1 MRYVILRDDDTNAL
15 TPVDC
20 LEKLYRPFLER
31 GLPVNLATI
40 PEVRE
45 DARDPK
51 GAREGFVPLQRNC
64 AVEMVPL
71 ADNPRLVD
79 YLHTNAGYHVVQ
91 HGCHHDYFE
100 FNNPDRAEAIRR
112 LDRGAQRLREA
123 GFEDVP
129 AFVAP
134 HDKFS
139 PAAYEE
145 TAKRFPVISSGWFE
159 WRRMPAA
166 WRLKYLAKKITG
178 RPLWR
183 AGGTQLLSHPG
194 CLLSYVHPYESI
206 LPAIQRAIVRQ
217 EVTVL
222 VTHWWEYFR
231 DGKTD
236 EAFIRVLHQ
245 TAGYLASRSDICVT
259 TFDALAK
266 PGAFS
271 ENAKAASRTVTPPLP
286 V

>member
-20 LEKLYRPFLER
+20 LEKLYRPFLDR
-31 GLPVNLATI
+31 GLAVNLATI

-45 DARDPK
+45 DARTPQ
-51 GAREGFVPLQRNC
+51 GAREGFLPRQRNP
-64 AVEMVPL
+64 AVETVPL
-71 ADNPRLVD
+71 AESPRLVD
-79 YLHTNAGYHVVQ
+79 YLHANPGYHVVQ

-100 FNNPDRAEAIRR
+100 FDNPERAEVIRR

-123 GFEDVP
+123 GFNDVR

-166 WRLKYLAKKITG
+166 WRLRYLAKKLSG
-178 RPLWR
+178 RPHWR
-183 AGGTQLLSHPG
+183 SGGALLLSHPG
-194 CLLSYVHPYESI
+194 CLLSYLHPYESI
-206 LPAIQRAIVRQ
+206 LPAIQRSIVHQ

-245 TAGYLASRSDICVT
+245 TAEYLASRTDVCVT

-266 PGAFS
+266 PGGLAGT
-271 ENAKAASRTVTPPLP
+271 AKSAARPINPPVP